1 MKLFPLQALLTAQF
15 LSAFVDNMILFLVRG
30 ILIAGQAPEYYLSFV
45 QGTFL
50 LSYIILAPVV
60 GAFADRQPKAKVLL
74 VGNGVKALGVLAM
87 MTGANPALAYGLVGV
102 GAVIYSPA
110 KYGLLPW
117 LTKSEPE
124 LLKANAHL
132 EGTTI
137 LAILTGAIAGGY
149 IADFSPSL
157 GLIVCMVLYGASMAF
172 TYWIPWDAGNPA
184 IRYGTSIRMFW
195 SEVKGLFFDDAARF
209 SLIGTSSFWMVTAVL
224 RLILFV
230 WVPWKLGIDEGIY
243 IGAII
248 GITGIGVAVGAVL
261 TPKLISLEKYTKTL
275 YYGAAMGIGIFSFL
289 LLDHWILTCVM
300 LFVIGV
306 LGGIYIVPMNAC
318 LQRVGQQTIGA
329 GKTIAVQNL
338 FENSFMCAGVFAYM
352 EGTRLGASVHLSI
365 GASGI
370 FFLLIIVIMGLSTYW
385 RQWRK
390 KKMV

>member
-1 MKLFPLQALLTAQF
+1 MTLSPLRALLTAQF

-30 ILIAGQAPEYYLSFV
+30 ILIANQAPDYYLSFV

-50 LSYIILAPVV
+50 LAYIILAPIV

-74 VGNGVKALGVLAM
+74 IGNGVKALGVLAM
-87 MTGANPALAYGLVGV
+87 MMGLNPAFSYAIVGV

-137 LAILTGAIAGGY
+137 LAILSGAIVGGM
-149 IADFSPSL
+149 IADISPWW
-157 GLIVCMVLYGASMAF
+157 GLVSCMVLYGASMLF
-172 TYWIPWDAGNPA
+172 TYWIPWDAGNAA
-184 IRYGTSIRMFW
+184 IQYGTSIRMFW

-230 WVPWKLGIDEGIY
+230 WVPWKLGIDQGIY
-243 IGAII
+243 IGGII
-248 GITGIGVAVGAVL
+248 GITGIGVAVGAIL

-275 YYGAAMGIGIFSFL
+275 YYGLAMGVSIFSFL
-289 LLDHWILTCVM
+289 WIDHWMLTSLM

-306 LGGIYIVPMNAC
+306 LGGVYIVPMNAC
-318 LQRVGQQTIGA
+318 LQRVGHKTIGA

-338 FENSFMCAGVFAYM
+338 FENVFMCVGVFAYM
-352 EGTRLGASVHLSI
+352 EGTRLGASINQSI
-365 GASGI
+365 GIAGI
-370 FFLLIIVIMGLSTYW
+370 AFLLIILIMGMSTYW
-385 RQWRK
+385 RKW
-390 KKMV
+390 KMGQ